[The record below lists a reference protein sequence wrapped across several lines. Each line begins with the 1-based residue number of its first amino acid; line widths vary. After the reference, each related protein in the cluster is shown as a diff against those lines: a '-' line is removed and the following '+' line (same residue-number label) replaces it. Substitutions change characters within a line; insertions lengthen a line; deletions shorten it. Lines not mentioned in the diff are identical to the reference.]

1 MDYDFDV
8 IVIGSGAGG
17 ASFAHACSHANKSVL
32 VVERGKERHPELN
45 KLDERSNLIDRLPYD
60 DREITVNDEQMRLY
74 IGGMVGGSTS
84 VYGGVMLRPSSEDFH
99 PGIHY
104 SNQLSRELWD
114 WPIEYT
120 QLEPYY
126 DRAERLF
133 KLAADQHDEYRPL
146 HKPHRRLG
154 GEMLPLA
161 PINAKLMKANKDRGL
176 LPFRLPL
183 AIDATICQKC
193 DSCAGFLCPYD
204 ARRSAAQI
212 IREDAVRHQVQML
225 TETEA
230 EYLET
235 DARGRVQTLT
245 VRSRKTNET
254 RQVRARCYALA
265 AGAIGS
271 AAIMLRS
278 RIGGSLVGKNLMMHY
293 SPLTIGLFPKSTEAN
308 ETFVKQ
314 VGFADYYFGTE
325 DFPAKMGI
333 IQSLPAPG
341 PLMMAKNGLKRLPN
355 RLLTSVRKRM
365 LPLVGTI
372 EDLPSTENRVYLR
385 EDQSIGLQYRTSAFD
400 QQRGRALTRQM
411 RKILRRSGAL
421 LCPTKLLP
429 PKEHMAH
436 QCGTLRFGN
445 HRNHAVADPDCRVF
459 GHENLFVADGSVLPT
474 SMGIGPSLTIAANAL
489 RVADVAVASI

>member
-17 ASFAHACSHANKSVL
+17 ASFAHACSRANKSVL
-32 VVERGKERHPELN
+32 IVERGKEHISELRG
-45 KLDERSNLIDRLPYD
+45 LDEHLNLIDRLPYD
-60 DREITVNDEQMRLY
+60 DREIIVNGEQMRLY

-99 PGIHY
+99 PGKHY
-104 SNQLSRELWD
+104 STRLTRELWD
-114 WPIEYT
+114 WPIEYS
-120 QLEPYY
+120 QLELYY
-126 DRAERLF
+126 DRAEKLF
-133 KLAADQHDEYRPL
+133 KLAADQQDDFQPL
-146 HKPHRRLG
+146 HKPHRRIG

-161 PINAKLMKANKDRGL
+161 PINAKLMKVNKARGL

-183 AIDATICQKC
+183 AIDANLCQKC

-212 IREDAVRHQVQML
+212 IREDAVNHQVHML

-230 EYLET
+230 EHLET
-235 DARGRVQTLT
+235 DACGRVQTLS
-245 VRSRKTNET
+245 VRCRKTNET
-254 RQVRARCYALA
+254 RRLRARCYALA

-271 AAIMLRS
+271 AAILLRS

-308 ETFVKQ
+308 ETFIKQ
-314 VGFADYYFGTE
+314 VGFADFYFGTE
-325 DFPAKMGI
+325 DMRAKMGI

-341 PLMMAKNGLKRLPN
+341 PLMMAKNGLKKLPK
-355 RLLTSVRKRM
+355 RLLTSVRRRM

-372 EDLPSTENRVYLR
+372 EDLPSPENSVYLR
-385 EDQSIGLQYRTSAFD
+385 ENQSIGLRYKTSPFD
-400 QQRGRALTRQM
+400 QQRGKALTHQM
-411 RKILRRSGAL
+411 RKILHSAGAL
-421 LCPTKLLP
+421 LCPTKVLP

-436 QCGTLRFGN
+436 QCGTLRFGT
-445 HRNHAVADPDCRVF
+445 HRDHAVADADCRVF

-474 SMGIGPSLTIAANAL
+474 SMGVGPSLTIAANAM
-489 RVADVAVASI
+489 RVADIALASI